1 MDKLKKKLCL
11 GDVLAAVFVLL
22 IGLSAFAASCLGK
35 TEGDVCVLRTPDGER
50 VLPLSSDTVLDITSN
65 GIDLRIVVENGE
77 ARVESS
83 SCSDKVCVRTGII
96 SAAGQTAVCVPAKL
110 SLIIETEDG
119 GDADFING

>member
-22 IGLSAFAASCLGK
+22 IGLSAFAASCL
-35 TEGDVCVLRTPDGER
+35 VLD
-50 VLPLSSDTVLDITSN
+50 LSSDTVLDITSN

-83 SCSDKVCVRTGII
+83 SCPDKVCVRTGSI

-119 GDADFING
+119 GDADFIIG

>member
-50 VLPLSSDTVLDITSN
+50 VLDLSSNPVLVITSN

-77 ARVESS
+77 ARVEYS
-83 SCSDKVCVRTGII
+83 SCPDKLCVRSGNI
-96 SAAGQTAVCVPAKL
+96 SKAGQTAVCVPAKL

-119 GDADFING
+119 GDADFIIG